1 LNVHRVSDV
10 RQREIHTSEP
20 LVPEPSTLE
29 VEFPIAKC
37 KKYNLSGIEQI
48 PAELIPTGGETLHSE
63 IHKPIH
69 SIWNKEELP

>member
-10 RQREIHTSEP
+10 RQREIHTSKP
-20 LVPEPSTLE
+20 LVLEPSTLE
-29 VEFPIAKC
+29 VEIAILML
-37 KKYNLSGIEQI
+37 KKYKSLGIEQF